1 MTIDARLEQVRRQL
15 LDLTRRNRLLNFKP
29 GGKRSAAVRSPDAA
43 TLYRWLAVD
52 QRTVELAAS
61 RSDDATAVASH
72 VPEADSQPSSPDSSG
87 QRTPTVPGDEPAP
100 GITSAEPAPVAS
112 HDQSAPAATAEHLAP
127 AVPKGRSAP
136 WVPRVQPLPA
146 VFQPQPAPA
155 EGHLPEVQA
164 VANGGVPTDTVLDGP
179 PDLGR
184 DEPPAAG
191 TPRPRYRAVLD
202 LDETQLHDRL
212 FHLAREAESAQQE
225 QGCDILY
232 VALGLVEWKSG
243 DDKPSSRA
251 PLVLVP
257 VELVRR
263 SARDPYRLRPRDDD
277 PQVNPVLAELCRR
290 EFGIA
295 LPELELAADDPFAAL
310 WRAVEEQVA
319 RLPGWRLH
327 GEAHLGLFSFA
338 KLLMYLDLDPER
350 WPEDALRRHEL
361 VRALAGMSATSIAA
375 PRATEPAELDQR
387 RPHEFYLVLDAD
399 SSQQIALMAAKEGQG
414 MVIDG
419 PPGTGKSQT
428 ITNLIAEFLAEG
440 KRVLFVAEKAAALEV
455 VKRRL
460 DAVGLGD
467 FVLELHSRKVSKRRV
482 LDELDRALRT
492 DFHPPQAAE
501 AKANELERVRNELSN
516 LVRDLHEPLGALGIS
531 PREAIEKCVQYSQ
544 AAEAA
549 FDVEHVLDWTSERL
563 HACQQALTGLASA
576 LEQAGGFEN
585 PWRGTW
591 VTELALLERQQLPA
605 SLRQTV
611 AALENMLAAAGAAAA
626 NLNIPAPAT
635 LADCRRLQDAVCG
648 LTGEIQLRPGVPVS
662 PAWDAAPRE
671 ALRLIEL
678 CRRQAELRK
687 ELEGWFHPRAE
698 RAALDWD
705 ALAMRRVRQAESPWR
720 WLNPRWYA
728 DGLRLASLLKGHS
741 PWDARVPHQ
750 LVQMARLQTC
760 RREIERLD
768 ADGAALFGPH
778 WQGTESDAREL
789 EEYVR
794 YAVVIRRL
802 VREGYLPADSAA
814 RALTPAGRAG
824 LVPLAG
830 SFLAALAAWESSWSM
845 LCTSLQLAADEF
857 LGGAAEAIPLERWR
871 QRLLACAE
879 ATALLDDWLLV
890 VRRWHECTAAR
901 LQPILDWCR
910 GDGRAV
916 PFPQWSEV
924 FLRQFYRLW
933 FEAAC
938 RQRPL
943 LAART
948 AADLDALAER
958 FRQLDREWLQTSRAR
973 LVAEIDARRPGPAR
987 TASRSS
993 RLALLQAEIRRRR
1006 GIKPLR
1012 QLLRLC
1018 GDAVQSLKPCFLMSP
1033 ISVAQ
1038 FLEPGRLHFDAA
1050 IFDEASQIEP
1060 ADALGAVAR
1069 ATKLILVGDE
1079 RQLPPTRFFS
1089 AYDSAELDS
1098 NGQDDA
1104 DQEPSPAAVTDLE
1117 SVLGIGHVCLP
1128 TAMLRWHY
1136 RSRHE
1141 SLIEFSNRTF
1151 YDGQLRVFPSPCEA
1165 QEDLGLSLRHLP
1177 QATYARGAG
1186 RYNPDEARAVA
1197 EEVFWHARHRP
1208 HLSLGVGAFSLA
1220 QQRAIQDEI
1229 ERRRLA
1235 ETDPACEAFFATHPE
1250 EPFFV
1255 KNLET
1260 IQGDERDVILLSVGY
1275 GRDAQGKVSLNF
1287 GPLNQQGGWRRLN
1300 VLVTRARRQCVVF
1313 SSLRAEDLKVGPA
1326 SPRGVR
1332 ALRDFLEYAALPPA
1346 ARAAPNATPGV
1357 IEQQICRALGARGW
1371 EVVALPQP
1379 GPLDLAVRD
1388 PRHPGRYL
1396 LGIRCDGRAWA
1407 ALPTVRDRERLVE
1420 EVLHGLGW
1428 RVARVW
1434 STAWLRQPEQVVA
1447 RLERLLADALAGD
1460 PHEGSV
1466 PAADTQGTAAL
1477 GGGGDAHAGPD
1488 AYRGAEGPAL
1498 PRGRTE
1504 GCELRQSQG
1513 GGRVARGK
1521 PVAAENAA
1529 GLEAQTASS
1538 IGGRSEAQ
1546 PSPAPQ
1552 GTADAGT
1559 QMLPG
1564 VQPYRAYRGRRRG
1577 ARESLLRLSPSKL
1590 DALLKQIVQ
1599 VEWPIHREELARQ
1612 VCSLYGTTARGEAK
1626 ALIDDA
1632 IDRAAGRG
1640 GLVLRGEFAWLPGQ
1654 TQPPV
1659 RWRGDE
1665 QAVTDPRLIDPHEVA
1680 AAAVLAARFECGIP
1694 ADELPAAA
1702 LRAMGFKR
1710 AGPQLAE
1717 LARSGVELALSV
1729 GLLRADAAGFLVPAA
1744 ETS

>member
-15 LDLTRRNRLLNFKP
+15 LDLTRRNRLLNFKAV
-29 GGKRSAAVRSPDAA
+29 GKRSVVLRSPDAA
-43 TLYRWLAVD
+43 TLYRWLAID
-52 QRTVELAAS
+52 QRTIELAA
-61 RSDDATAVASH
+61 RPADDAAALASQA
-72 VPEADSQPSSPDSSG
+72 PEADPQPSSFDSSA
-87 QRTPTVPGDEPAP
+87 QRTPVR
-100 GITSAEPAPVAS
+100 SQAEPAPNITNA
-112 HDQSAPAATAEHLAP
+112 DAAP
-127 AVPKGRSAP
+127 AVSQDQSGPPIAQALPSLAASKPQLTSAEERLREAEAAANGAGP
-136 WVPRVQPLPA
+136 ANTALEGPRDVA
-146 VFQPQPAPA
+146 VDTQLA
-155 EGHLPEVQA
+155 EGM
-164 VANGGVPTDTVLDGP
+164 
-179 PDLGR
+179 
-184 DEPPAAG
+184 
-191 TPRPRYRAVLD
+191 PRRRYRALLD

-225 QGCDILY
+225 QGCNLLY

-251 PLVLVP
+251 PLLLVP

-263 SARDPYRLRPRDDD
+263 SARDPYRLKPRDDD

-290 EFGIA
+290 EFGFA
-295 LPELELAADDPFAAL
+295 LPELQLSADEPFAAL
-310 WRAVEEQVA
+310 WKAVEEQLSHVP
-319 RLPGWRLH
+319 RWWLH
-327 GEAHLGLFSFA
+327 RETHLGLFSFA
-338 KLLMYLDLDPER
+338 KLLMYLDLDPGC
-350 WPEDALRRHEL
+350 WPEDGLRRHAL
-361 VRALAGMSATSIAA
+361 VRSLVGMSTSIAA
-375 PRATEPAELDQR
+375 PRAIAPAELDQR

-399 SSQQIALMAAKEGQG
+399 SSQQAALMAAKDGPG

-492 DFHPPQAAE
+492 AFHPPQAVE

-516 LVRDLHEPLGALGIS
+516 LVRDLHKPLGALGIS
-531 PREAIEKCVQYSQ
+531 PREAIEKCLQYAQ
-544 AAEAA
+544 APEAA
-549 FDVEHVLDWTSERL
+549 FDVDHVLDWTSERL
-563 HACQQALTGLASA
+563 HACQQALAGLVSA
-576 LEQAGGFEN
+576 LEQGGGFEN
-585 PWRGTW
+585 PWRGAW
-591 VTELALLERQQLPA
+591 VSELALVERQQLPA
-605 SLRQTV
+605 RLRQAVT
-611 AALENMLAAAGAAAA
+611 ALESMLAAARAAAA
-626 NLNIPAPAT
+626 NLNIPAPVT
-635 LADCRRLQDAVCG
+635 LADCCRLQDAVCG
-648 LTGEIQLRPGVPVS
+648 LTREIQLRPGVPVS
-662 PAWDAAPRE
+662 STWDAAPRE
-671 ALRLIEL
+671 ALHLIEL

-687 ELEGWFHPRAE
+687 ELQGWFCLRAE
-698 RAALDWD
+698 RAARDWD
-705 ALAMRRVRQAESPWR
+705 GLAMRRMRQAESPWR
-720 WLNPRWYA
+720 WLNPRWYL
-728 DGLRLASLLKGHS
+728 DSLRLASLVKGHS
-741 PWDARVPHQ
+741 PWDARLPHQ

-760 RREIERLD
+760 RREIERMD
-768 ADGAALFGPH
+768 AVGAVLFGPH
-778 WQGTESDAREL
+778 WQGTESDGGEL
-789 EEYVR
+789 EEYLR
-794 YAVVIRRL
+794 CALIIRRL

-814 RALTPAGRAG
+814 RALTPSGRAG
-824 LVPLAG
+824 LAPLAG
-830 SFLAALAAWESSWSM
+830 SFLAALAAWQSSWSG

-857 LGGAAEAIPLERWR
+857 LGGAAEAVPLECWR
-871 QRLLACAE
+871 QRLLECADN
-879 ATALLDDWLLV
+879 TALLDDWLLV
-890 VRRWHECTAAR
+890 VRQWHACTAAR
-901 LQPILDWCR
+901 LQPFLEWCR
-910 GDGRAV
+910 GNGRVV
-916 PFPQWSEV
+916 PFTQWGEV

-938 RQRPL
+938 NVRPL
-943 LAART
+943 LTSRT
-948 AADLDALAER
+948 AADLDALVER
-958 FRQLDREWLQTSRAR
+958 FRQLDREWLHTSRAR
-973 LVAEIDARRPGPAR
+973 LVAEIDARRPGPTR
-987 TASRSS
+987 TASRNS

-1018 GDAVQSLKPCFLMSP
+1018 GDAIQSLKPCFLMSP

-1038 FLEPGRLHFDAA
+1038 FLEPGRLHFDVA

-1089 AYDSAELDS
+1089 AYDRAELDS

-1104 DQEPSPAAVTDLE
+1104 DEEPLPATVTDLE
-1117 SVLGIGHVCLP
+1117 SVLGLGHVCLP
-1128 TAMLRWHY
+1128 TTMLRWHY

-1165 QEDLGLSLRHLP
+1165 QEDLGLSLRYLP

-1186 RYNPDEARAVA
+1186 RYNPEEARAVA
-1197 EEVFWHARHRP
+1197 AEVFWHTRHRP

-1229 ERRRLA
+1229 ERRRRL
-1235 ETDPACEAFFATHPE
+1235 ETDQACETFFAAHPE

-1260 IQGDERDVILLSVGY
+1260 IQGDERDVILLSLGY

-1313 SSLRAEDLKVGPA
+1313 SSLRAEDLKVGPG
-1326 SPRGVR
+1326 SPRGVL
-1332 ALRDFLEYAALPPA
+1332 ALRDFLEYAALTPA
-1346 ARAAPNATPGV
+1346 ARAAPNANPGV
-1357 IEQQICRALGARGW
+1357 IEQEICRALGARGW

-1396 LGIRCDGRAWA
+1396 LGIRCDGRGWA

-1420 EVLHGLGW
+1420 EVLDSLGW

-1434 STAWLRQPEQVVA
+1434 STAWLKQREQVVA
-1447 RLERLLADALAGD
+1447 RLERLLAEALVSQ
-1460 PHEGSV
+1460 P
-1466 PAADTQGTAAL
+1466 
-1477 GGGGDAHAGPD
+1477 
-1488 AYRGAEGPAL
+1488 
-1498 PRGRTE
+1498 
-1504 GCELRQSQG
+1504 CE
-1513 GGRVARGK
+1513 
-1521 PVAAENAA
+1521 
-1529 GLEAQTASS
+1529 
-1538 IGGRSEAQ
+1538 GGRSGEA
-1546 PSPAPQ
+1546 PVCPAPQ
-1552 GTADAGT
+1552 DAPDAAS

-1564 VQPYRAYRGRRRG
+1564 VQPYRVYRGRRRG
-1577 ARESLLRLSPSKL
+1577 ARENLLGLSPGKL
-1590 DALLKQIVQ
+1590 AALLKQIVQ

-1612 VCSLYGTTARGEAK
+1612 VCSLYSTTARGEAK
-1626 ALIDDA
+1626 ALIDEA
-1632 IDRAAGRG
+1632 IDRITG
-1640 GLVLRGEFAWLPGQ
+1640 GELILRGEFVWLPAQ

-1659 RWRGDE
+1659 RWRGGE
-1665 QAVTDPRLIDPHEVA
+1665 QAITDPRLIDPHEVA
-1680 AAAVLAARFECGIP
+1680 AAAVLAARFEYGIP

-1710 AGPQLAE
+1710 AGPQLEA
-1717 LARSGVELALSV
+1717 LARRGVELALAA
-1729 GLLRADAAGFLVPAA
+1729 GQLRTDAAGFLVPAGD
-1744 ETS
+1744 TS

>member
-29 GGKRSAAVRSPDAA
+29 VGKRSVALRSPDPA
-43 TLYRWLAVD
+43 TLYRWLAID
-52 QRTVELAAS
+52 QRTIEVIARRSDEAAELAA
-61 RSDDATAVASH
+61 H
-72 VPEADSQPSSPDSSG
+72 EPEAAPQASSPDSIAQG
-87 QRTPTVPGDEPAP
+87 TPTQSQAETGCIATADPSRAVCTDQSDSSGAHAQASPVPSESQA
-100 GITSAEPAPVAS
+100 TSADEQLSEAS
-112 HDQSAPAATAEHLAP
+112 AAANSAGLADTAL
-127 AVPKGRSAP
+127 
-136 WVPRVQPLPA
+136 
-146 VFQPQPAPA
+146 
-155 EGHLPEVQA
+155 EGLPEVVGEEQPA
-164 VANGGVPTDTVLDGP
+164 VGMA
-179 PDLGR
+179 R
-184 DEPPAAG
+184 S
-191 TPRPRYRAVLD
+191 RYRALLD
-202 LDETQLHDRL
+202 LHETQLHDRL
-212 FHLAREAESAQQE
+212 WHLAREAESAQQE

-263 SARDPYRLRPRDDD
+263 NARDAYRLRPRDDD

-290 EFGIA
+290 EFGFA
-295 LPELELAADDPFAAL
+295 LPELELSADEPFAAL
-310 WRAVEEQVA
+310 WSAVEEQISHV
-319 RLPGWRLH
+319 PGWRLH
-327 GEAHLGLFSFA
+327 SAAHLGLFSFA

-350 WPEDALRRHEL
+350 WPEDGLRRHAL
-361 VRALAGMSATSIAA
+361 VQALVGMSASIAA
-375 PRATEPAELDQR
+375 PRAMEPAELDQR
-387 RPHEFYLVLDAD
+387 RPHDFYLVLDAD
-399 SSQQIALMAAKEGQG
+399 SSQQTALLAAKEGQG

-440 KRVLFVAEKAAALEV
+440 KRVLFVAEKAAALDV

-501 AKANELERVRNELSN
+501 AKAAELERVRNELMN
-516 LVRDLHEPLGALGIS
+516 VVRDLHEPLGALGIS
-531 PREAIEKCVQYSQ
+531 PREAIERCVQYAQ

-549 FDVEHVLDWTSERL
+549 FDVDHVLDWSFERL
-563 HACQQALTGLASA
+563 QACQQALAGLASA

-585 PWRGTW
+585 PWRGVW
-591 VTELALLERQQLPA
+591 VSELALVERQQLSA
-605 SLRQTV
+605 RLRQAT
-611 AALENMLAAAGAAAA
+611 AALESMLDAARAAADY
-626 NLNIPAPAT
+626 LNIPAPVT

-648 LTGEIQLRPGVPVS
+648 LTSEIQLRPGVPVS
-662 PAWDAAPRE
+662 PTWDAAPRE
-671 ALRLIEL
+671 ALQLIEL
-678 CRRQAELRK
+678 CRRQVDLRK
-687 ELEGWFHPRAE
+687 ELEGWFQPEAE
-698 RAALDWD
+698 RAAVDWD
-705 ALAMRRVRQAESPWR
+705 ALAMRRMRQAELPWR

-728 DGLRLASLLKGHS
+728 DSVRLSSLVKGHS
-741 PWDARVPHQ
+741 VWDARLPHQ

-760 RREIERLD
+760 RREIERMD

-778 WQGTESDAREL
+778 WQGTESDARTL
-789 EEYVR
+789 EEYVQR
-794 YAVVIRRL
+794 ALVIRRL
-802 VREGYLPADSAA
+802 VREGCLPADSAA

-824 LVPLAG
+824 LAPLTSA
-830 SFLAALAAWESSWSM
+830 FLKALAAWESLWSG
-845 LCTSLQLAADEF
+845 LCTSLLLAADEF
-857 LGGAAEAIPLERWR
+857 LGGAAEAVPFERWR
-871 QRLLACAE
+871 QRLLACAD
-879 ATALLDDWLLV
+879 AAPLLDDWLLV
-890 VRRWHECTAAR
+890 VRQWQECTALQ
-901 LQPILDWCR
+901 LQPFLDWCR
-910 GDGRAV
+910 GDGRVV
-916 PFPQWSEV
+916 PFAQWGDV

-938 RQRPL
+938 KVRPM

-948 AADLDALAER
+948 AADLDAHTER

-973 LVAEIDARRPGPAR
+973 LVAQIDARRPGPTR
-987 TASRSS
+987 TASRNS
-993 RLALLQAEIRRRR
+993 RLAVLQAEIRRRR

-1038 FLEPGRLHFDAA
+1038 FLEPGRVHFDAA

-1098 NGQDDA
+1098 DGQEDA
-1104 DQEPSPAAVTDLE
+1104 SQEPAPAAATDLE

-1128 TAMLRWHY
+1128 AAMLRWHY

-1165 QEDLGLSLRHLP
+1165 QEDLGLSLRYLS
-1177 QATYARGAG
+1177 QAVYARGGG

-1229 ERRRLA
+1229 ERRRRL
-1235 ETDPACEAFFATHPE
+1235 ETDPACESFFAAHPE

-1313 SSLRAEDLKVGPA
+1313 SSLRAEDLKVGPT
-1326 SPRGVR
+1326 SPRGVL
-1332 ALRDFLEYAALPPA
+1332 ALRDFLAYAALAPG
-1346 ARAAPNATPGV
+1346 ARTPPNANPGA
-1357 IEQQICRALGARGW
+1357 IEQEICRALGARGW

-1396 LGIRCDGRAWA
+1396 MGIRCDGRGWA

-1434 STAWLRQPEQVVA
+1434 STAWLKQREQVVA
-1447 RLERLLADALAGD
+1447 RLERMLADAMVSEPCTASPGG
-1460 PHEGSV
+1460 EV
-1466 PAADTQGTAAL
+1466 PVSPSPQ
-1477 GGGGDAHAGPD
+1477 DAPD
-1488 AYRGAEGPAL
+1488 A
-1498 PRGRTE
+1498 
-1504 GCELRQSQG
+1504 
-1513 GGRVARGK
+1513 
-1521 PVAAENAA
+1521 
-1529 GLEAQTASS
+1529 
-1538 IGGRSEAQ
+1538 RS
-1546 PSPAPQ
+1546 
-1552 GTADAGT
+1552 

-1564 VQPYRAYRGRRRG
+1564 VQPYRAYRGSRRG
-1577 ARESLLRLSPSKL
+1577 SRDDLLGLSPSKL
-1590 DALLKQIVQ
+1590 AALLKQIVQ
-1599 VEWPIHREELARQ
+1599 VEWPIHRDELARQ

-1626 ALIDDA
+1626 ALIDEA
-1632 IDRAAGRG
+1632 IDRVTGQG
-1640 GLVLRGEFAWLPGQ
+1640 GFTLRGDFVWMPGQ
-1654 TQPPV
+1654 TLPPV
-1659 RWRGDE
+1659 RWRGGE

-1680 AAAVLAARFECGIP
+1680 AAAVLAAKLEYGIP
-1694 ADELPAAA
+1694 ADDLPAAA
-1702 LRAMGFKR
+1702 LRTMGFKR
-1710 AGPQLAE
+1710 TGPQLAA
-1717 LARSGVELALSV
+1717 LARTGVELAIAA
-1729 GLLRADAAGFLVPAA
+1729 GQLRADAAGFLVPAGD
-1744 ETS
+1744 TS